1 MTDRVLKERI
11 AKLYTMTTKA
21 GIVLA
26 VGVILLSLFGG
37 SVFRSDTGLD
47 YYAAMATA
55 FMFIATPFA
64 GVLLAFFHYLSE
76 KNRPMVL
83 FSLAIILVLVISVIF
98 KLG

>member
-26 VGVILLSLFGG
+26 SAVILLSLFSG
-37 SVFRSDTGLD
+37 SIYKFD
-47 YYAAMATA
+47 YGIDHYAAMGTA

-64 GVLLAFFHYLSE
+64 GVLLAFFHYLGE
-76 KNRPMVL
+76 KNRAMVL
-83 FSLAIILVLVISVIF
+83 FSLSIILVLLISIIF